1 MRLLPAVALALGLVS
16 AQDAL
21 VDFDALGITPAEIL
35 ATDPEV
41 EAMLAEYEAG
51 LSAQTD
57 SIGLGRSSGMASI
70 LAMFGGR
77 QLPPGI
83 QLAQFIVNGQFD
95 TIGFLNALKAALQQ
109 QAMAQATVAPQVP
122 SVATLPVAQAAS
134 NNRPVNNRP
143 VANNNDEFR
152 NTIGGGGNRPSGN
165 RPSASVASSNTS
177 GASDDELR
185 AMVVGGNNY
194 NYCKICT
201 NDSAADC
208 ANAVVEDCGLNN
220 HDGEQDTRVCRMT
233 YKSVWR
239 NGSVQT
245 LYTSRCVQR
254 ESCQAA
260 MKQNFVKT
268 YDTPW
273 NQCKPLDRLN
283 RRFTESRCTV
293 CQRLADINNGPNN
306 ALMPTSANIFDG
318 VLLTTVQND
327 PINHLLVSGAN
338 PYGQFFATHGSY

>member
-21 VDFDALGITPAEIL
+21 VDFDALGIPPAEIL

-41 EAMLAEYEAG
+41 EAMLAEYEAS
-51 LSAQTD
+51 LSAQAP

-109 QAMAQATVAPQVP
+109 QALAQATAAPVVP

-143 VANNNDEFR
+143 VASNNDEFR

-165 RPSASVASSNTS
+165 RPSASVSNTS
-177 GASDDELR
+177 GAADDELR
-185 AMVVGGNNY
+185 VYSVNGNNY

-201 NDSAADC
+201 NDSATDC
-208 ANAVVEDCGLNN
+208 ANAPVQDCGLNN
-220 HDGEQDTRVCRMT
+220 HDGDQDTRVCRMT

-239 NGSVQT
+239 NGAVQT
-245 LYTSRCVQR
+245 LYTSRCVER
-254 ESCQAA
+254 TSCESA

-273 NQCKPLDRLN
+273 NQCKPLNRLN

-306 ALMPTSANIFDG
+306 ALMPSSGFIFDSIT
-318 VLLTTVQND
+318 LDSVQND
-327 PINHLLVSGAN
+327 PISHLLVSGAN
-338 PYGQFFATHGSY
+338 PLGQFFTANGQYS